1 MSSWS
6 ETETTHL
13 LKCIFSISGFFAA
26 IKDENILSLFQRAK
40 VSKDSTISSLYHCE
54 CAPLSSTTHRL
65 LPAEPMK
72 TPRAL
77 SANIPTRPDQSSPT
91 FRSVSSARTLPK
103 EPTQNSSQ
111 SSYITQD
118 ASKKPE
124 APHTAWQETKTSH
137 NASPKTEV
145 RKNALIKSSA
155 ASQVPGSHQTG
166 RNPLENASY
175 ILVYAKQGKSRH
187 TGIWNAKTLVE
198 SCCNLLEIDPERLE
212 DGDNY
217 NFPEKGIAEE
227 LCGKIV
233 VLHTR
238 K

>member
-1 MSSWS
+1 
-6 ETETTHL
+6 
-13 LKCIFSISGFFAA
+13 
-26 IKDENILSLFQRAK
+26 
-40 VSKDSTISSLYHCE
+40 
-54 CAPLSSTTHRL
+54 
-65 LPAEPMK
+65 MK

-77 SANIPTRPDQSSPT
+77 SANIPARGDQSSPT

-103 EPTQNSSQ
+103 EPTQNASESSDT
-111 SSYITQD
+111 SHN
-118 ASKKPE
+118 ASNKPD
-124 APHTAWQETKTSH
+124 APHPAWEETKMSH

-155 ASQVPGSHQTG
+155 LSEVTGPNQTG
-166 RNPLENASY
+166 RNPLEIASY
-175 ILVYAKQGKSRH
+175 ILVFAKQGKSRH